1 MNLPNRLTVAR
12 LFLTLCFVVVLSL
25 EFPYHHTV
33 AFAIFVLATL
43 TDYFDGEIARRYNL
57 VTNFGILMDP
67 LVDKIMVTAAFI
79 TLIPRGV
86 MPSWVAIVVIVR
98 EFLITGLRLLAAE
111 KGQVLPSESLGKHKT
126 SWQIATVLFF
136 LLLLSTRELRPTV
149 EETAWWQNAWR
160 YGGDALLWITI
171 GLTIYSG
178 LGYLWRHRAL
188 ILPTG
193 ARA

>member
-111 KGQVLPSESLGKHKT
+111 KGQVLPAESLGKHKT
-126 SWQIATVLFF
+126 SWQIATILYF
-136 LLLLSTRELRPTV
+136 LLFLSSQEIFGRMEGA
-149 EETAWWQNAWR
+149 TAQVWLTALY
-160 YGGDALLWITI
+160 YGGI
-171 GLTIYSG
+171 GMIAIMVTLTVLSG
-178 LGYLWRHRAL
+178 ARYLWKNWSL
-188 ILPTG
+188 IAGT
-193 ARA
+193 